1 MTNRL
6 TWELSKYGNSIQG
19 KLLNLFK
26 QPFKNT
32 WFWVSVG
39 LVISVFATQV
49 ILEVRGDREDA
60 LRGFEIKCPDGFIAW
75 ENSEFEITNRF
86 EAHGDSLVE
95 FEKRIESGC
104 RPFDFTNVPRTTV
117 DSLLDAHSVIHYTW
131 IQGLVN
137 LSEGVLV
144 KADTT
149 ISTKP
154 HKYR

>member
-1 MTNRL
+1 MKL
-6 TWELSKYGNSIQG
+6 FSKATLDNS
-19 KLLNLFK
+19 
-26 QPFKNT
+26 

-39 LVISVFATQV
+39 LLISVFATQV
-49 ILEVRGDREDA
+49 ILEVSRNREGH
-60 LRGFEIKCPDGFIAW
+60 LKEFVIKCPEGFIAW

-86 EAHGDSLVE
+86 EAHGDSLIE

-104 RPFDFTNVPRTTV
+104 RPFDFTNVPRITV

-137 LSEGVLV
+137 LSKGILI

-149 ISTKP
+149 TETKP

>member
-60 LRGFEIKCPDGFIAW
+60 LRGFEIKCPEGFIAW

-117 DSLLDAHSVIHYTW
+117 DSLLDVHSVIHYTW

-137 LSEGVLV
+137 LIEGVLV

>member
-1 MTNRL
+1 MKWFFKTSFN
-6 TWELSKYGNSIQG
+6 NS
-19 KLLNLFK
+19 
-26 QPFKNT
+26 

-39 LVISVFATQV
+39 LFVSVFVTQV
-49 ILEVRGDREDA
+49 ILEVSRNREGH
-60 LRGFEIKCPDGFIAW
+60 LKEFVIKCPDGFIAW
-75 ENSEFEITNRF
+75 ENTEFEITGKY
-86 EAHGDSLVE
+86 EALGDSLAD

-104 RPFDFTNVPRTTV
+104 RPFDFTNVPRTIV
-117 DSLLDAHSVIHYTW
+117 DSLLDAHSVVRYTW
-131 IQGLVN
+131 VQGLVN

>member
-1 MTNRL
+1 M
-6 TWELSKYGNSIQG
+6 
-19 KLLNLFK
+19 
-26 QPFKNT
+26 
-32 WFWVSVG
+32 G

-49 ILEVRGDREDA
+49 ILEVRGDCEDA
-60 LRGFEIKCPDGFIAW
+60 LRGFEIKCPEGFIAW

-117 DSLLDAHSVIHYTW
+117 DSLLDVHSVIHYTW

-137 LSEGVLV
+137 LSEEFLV

-149 ISTKP
+149 SSTKP

>member
-1 MTNRL
+1 MKRL
-6 TWELSKYGNSIQG
+6 LKTTLDNS
-19 KLLNLFK
+19 
-26 QPFKNT
+26 

-39 LVISVFATQV
+39 IFVSMCITQLV
-49 ILEVRGDREDA
+49 LEICREREA
-60 LRGFEIKCPDGFIAW
+60 ASAEYTSRCPDGFITW
-75 ENSEFEITNRF
+75 ENTEFEITNKF
-86 EAHGDSLVE
+86 EENGDSLVD

-104 RPFDFTNVPRTTV
+104 RPFDFTDVPRVTV

-137 LSEGVLV
+137 LSEGILI

-149 ISTKP
+149 HSTKP

>member
-1 MTNRL
+1 MKRL
-6 TWELSKYGNSIQG
+6 LKATLDNC
-19 KLLNLFK
+19 
-26 QPFKNT
+26 

-39 LVISVFATQV
+39 IFVSMCITQLV
-49 ILEVRGDREDA
+49 LEICQEREA
-60 LRGFEIKCPDGFIAW
+60 ASAEYTSRCPDGFITW
-75 ENSEFEITNRF
+75 ENTEFEITNKF
-86 EAHGDSLVE
+86 EENGDSLVD

-104 RPFDFTNVPRTTV
+104 RPFDFTNVPRATV

-137 LSEGVLV
+137 LSEGILI

-149 ISTKP
+149 HSTKP

>member
-1 MTNRL
+1 MRL
-6 TWELSKYGNSIQG
+6 FSKETLNNS
-19 KLLNLFK
+19 
-26 QPFKNT
+26 

-39 LVISVFATQV
+39 LLISVFATQV
-49 ILEVRGDREDA
+49 ILEVRRDREGH
-60 LRGFEIKCPDGFIAW
+60 LKEFVIKCPDGFIAW

-86 EAHGDSLVE
+86 EAHGDSLIE

-104 RPFDFTNVPRTTV
+104 RPFDFTGIPRATV
-117 DSLLDAHSVIHYTW
+117 DSMLAAHSVVQYTW
-131 IQGLVN
+131 VQGLVN

>member
-1 MTNRL
+1 MKRL
-6 TWELSKYGNSIQG
+6 LKATLDNC
-19 KLLNLFK
+19 
-26 QPFKNT
+26 

-39 LVISVFATQV
+39 IFVSMCITQLV
-49 ILEVRGDREDA
+49 LEICREREA
-60 LRGFEIKCPDGFIAW
+60 ASAEYTSRCPDGFITW
-75 ENSEFEITNRF
+75 ENTEFEITNKF
-86 EAHGDSLVE
+86 EENGDSLVD

-104 RPFDFTNVPRTTV
+104 RPFDFTNVPRATV

-137 LSEGVLV
+137 LSEGILI

-149 ISTKP
+149 HSTKP

>member
-1 MTNRL
+1 MRL
-6 TWELSKYGNSIQG
+6 FSKKTLSNS
-19 KLLNLFK
+19 
-26 QPFKNT
+26 
-32 WFWVSVG
+32 WFWVSAG
-39 LVISVFATQV
+39 LFVSMCAAQV
-49 ILEVRGDREDA
+49 ILEVRRDREDA

-86 EAHGDSLVE
+86 EAHGDSLIE

-117 DSLLDAHSVIHYTW
+117 DSLLDAHSVVRYTW
-131 IQGLVN
+131 VQGLVN
-137 LSEGVLV
+137 LSEGFLI

-149 ISTKP
+149 HSTKS

>member
-1 MTNRL
+1 MRL
-6 TWELSKYGNSIQG
+6 FSKETLNNS
-19 KLLNLFK
+19 
-26 QPFKNT
+26 

-39 LVISVFATQV
+39 LLISVFVTQV
-49 ILEVRGDREDA
+49 ILEVSRNREGH
-60 LRGFEIKCPDGFIAW
+60 LKEFVIKCPDGFITW
-75 ENSEFEITNRF
+75 EKTEFEITGKF
-86 EAHGDSLVE
+86 EALGDSLAD

-104 RPFDFTNVPRTTV
+104 RPFVFTNVPRATV

-137 LSEGVLV
+137 LSKGILI

-149 ISTKP
+149 HSTKS